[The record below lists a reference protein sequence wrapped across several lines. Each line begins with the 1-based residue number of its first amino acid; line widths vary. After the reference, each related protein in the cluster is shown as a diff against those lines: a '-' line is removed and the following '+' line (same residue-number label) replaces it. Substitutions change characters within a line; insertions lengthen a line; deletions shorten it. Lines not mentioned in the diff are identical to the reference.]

1 MSELLVTKSNH
12 LVEAGYKLTLNEQ
25 RLILSVI
32 AQIDGRK
39 PMPKD
44 NYFIITADEFSKNFN
59 IPLKQAYEVL
69 DEAASR
75 LYERDIKAFDKDGR
89 TRERFRWVDGVKYW
103 DGEAKVTL
111 SFSSRIIPYL
121 TKLHAEFTSYEI
133 KQISKLNTSYSIRFY
148 EILIQFRST
157 NERYISLNVL
167 RERLEVT
174 NQYKRFYDLKKYVI
188 DSSIN
193 DINLSTN
200 LFVEWEVIKKGKV
213 ITGLIFKFKEKQI
226 TSSLST
232 DHPSY
237 KLYDGGFI
245 DEERS
250 DAQNIKQK
258 IHEND
263 CKKKKVFGLF

>member
-1 MSELLVTKSNH
+1 MSKFLVTKSNH

-32 AQIDGRK
+32 AQLDGRK
-39 PMPKD
+39 PIPKD
-44 NYFIITADEFSKNFN
+44 NYFIITADEFAKNFN
-59 IPLKQAYEVL
+59 IPLKQAYETL

-75 LYERDIKAFDKDGR
+75 LYERDIKAFDKNGR

-121 TKLHAEFTSYEI
+121 TKLHAEFTSYEL

-148 EILIQFRST
+148 EILIQFRTTS
-157 NERYISLNVL
+157 ERYISLEML

-193 DINLSTN
+193 DINTSTN
-200 LFVEWEVIKKGKV
+200 LFVEWDVVKKGKI
-213 ITGLIFKFKEKQI
+213 ITGLVFKFKEGKKI
-226 TSSLST
+226 DS
-232 DHPSY
+232 PSINA
-237 KLYDGGFI
+237 DDNSACF
-245 DEERS
+245 
-250 DAQNIKQK
+250 
-258 IHEND
+258 
-263 CKKKKVFGLF
+263 